1 MLVKT
6 EAIVLRG
13 RKQGDTS
20 KLATLYTREFGK
32 IEVIAKGARE
42 QKSKFGGALEMFA
55 RGYAVI
61 YKKEKSDSLHLLSD
75 AGLYE
80 PHLGILRSLE
90 RIETATK
97 IVELL
102 LRSMHD
108 EEANDPLFDLLSRT
122 LDAISTWDDA
132 GARAVQFQFYLQ
144 FARLMGFAIDVG
156 TDQKLS
162 SRNLALLRSIEYSTA
177 EAGAMSESDR
187 KQLSHFFQNYFSH
200 HLPGVGARSNAA
212 EVFAQL

>member
-6 EAIVLRG
+6 DSIVLRG

-32 IEVIAKGARE
+32 IDVIAKGARE

-61 YKKEKSDSLHLLSD
+61 YKKERADALHLLSD
-75 AGLYE
+75 AGLHD

-90 RIETATK
+90 RIETATT
-97 IVELL
+97 IVELI

-108 EEANDPLFDLLSRT
+108 EEANQPLFDLLSQT
-122 LDAISTWDDA
+122 FEAISTWDDA
-132 GARAVQFQFYLQ
+132 DARAVQFQFYLR
-144 FARLMGFAIDVG
+144 FARLMGFELDLNA
-156 TDQKLS
+156 DQRLS
-162 SRNLALLRSIEYSTA
+162 LRNLALLRSIEQSSA
-177 EAGAMSESDR
+177 EIGAMSESDI
-187 KQLSHFFQNYFSH
+187 KQLRHFFQNYFAH
-200 HLPGVGARSNAA
+200 HLPGVGTRSKAA